1 MTDTVFVLY
10 PVRRGD
16 RVSIEGCAT
25 GYVLSLI
32 RAAGRPLRARVPAD
46 DGVTY
51 VVPVDRLTLE
61 PRKPANV

>member
-1 MTDTVFVLY
+1 MTASVTTLY

-16 RVSIEGCAT
+16 RVSIEGAAT

-32 RAAGRPLRARVPAD
+32 RAAGRSLRARVPAD

-51 VVPVDRLTLE
+51 VVPVERLTLKPRE
-61 PRKPANV
+61 PVHV